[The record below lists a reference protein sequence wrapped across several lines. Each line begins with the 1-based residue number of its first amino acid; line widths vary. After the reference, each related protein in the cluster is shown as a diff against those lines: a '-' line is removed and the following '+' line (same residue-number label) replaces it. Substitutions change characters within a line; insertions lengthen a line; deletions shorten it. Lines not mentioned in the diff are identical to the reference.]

1 MELNP
6 AQRELLYGVPA
17 DGATIGNMR
26 LRKKLGWSN
35 DRYFAVRDSLV
46 DAGLVELGRG
56 RGGSV
61 RRVATIPTHRSSS
74 TGNSICTSRCGR

>member
-6 AQRELLYGVPA
+6 AQRELLYGVPD

-35 DRYFAVRDSLV
+35 DRYFSVRDALV
-46 DAGLVELGRG
+46 DAGVLELGRG
-56 RGGSV
+56 QGGSV
-61 RRVATIPTHRSSS
+61 RGSAATPIHRSSS
-74 TGNSICTSRCGR
+74 AGSPSSTSP